1 MAILIVVTSSEQT
14 RRNMEKAILDAP
26 DLFLSKPVPNVYL
39 MRSNG
44 LALWYAWKEKRK
56 SPLYID
62 VFLSDE
68 LHEWQ
73 ISDDIRRSV
82 EWKIEN
88 RFSSYPVSKE
98 KLRTHELASRQDLE
112 RIELDFSIT

>member
-14 RRNMEKAILDAP
+14 RRNMEKALVEAP
-26 DLFLSKPVPNVYL
+26 DLFVSKPVPNVYL

-73 ISDDIRRSV
+73 VSDEVRRSV

-88 RFSSYPVSKE
+88 KFSSYPVSKE
-98 KLRTHELASRQDLE
+98 KLRDHALASREDLQK
-112 RIELDFSIT
+112 IGLDFSIT